1 MQKQLSALVDSLE
14 SAQGK
19 LRSLSDRISEAQWR
33 KQPVADA
40 WSAADCVEHLNIT
53 SRAYVPL
60 LREAID
66 RARLM
71 RARPTQSYRMDF
83 VGRFMAF
90 MMRPMKHIGKFKIG
104 RVKTTGKFTPRG
116 GQTREQLLSDFVRL
130 QSELISIIRTADGLP
145 IDRVKI
151 QSPFGKMRYNAYSA
165 LEIVAQHE
173 HRHLQ
178 QAAEAAGGGS
188 VNRAGR

>member
-1 MQKQLSALVDSLE
+1 MQKQLAALIESLE

-19 LRSLSDRISEAQWR
+19 LRSLGDRVSATQWSKR
-33 KQPVADA
+33 PAPDA
-40 WSAADCVEHLNIT
+40 WSAADCVEHLNMT
-53 SRAYVPL
+53 TRAYIPL
-60 LREAID
+60 LRTAFEEARQMRTGHSRSYSMD
-66 RARLM
+66 MPGRLL
-71 RARPTQSYRMDF
+71 
-83 VGRFMAF
+83 AF
-90 MMRPMKHIGKFKIG
+90 MMRPMKHIGKFKLG
-104 RVKTTGKFTPRG
+104 RVKTTGPFTPRG

-130 QSELISIIRTADGLP
+130 QGDLIGLIRSADALP

-178 QAAEAAGGGS
+178 QAEEAAK
-188 VNRAGR
+188 

>member
-1 MQKQLSALVDSLE
+1 MQKQLAALVDSLE
-14 SAQGK
+14 SAQQN
-19 LRSLSDRISEAQWR
+19 LRSFSDNVSDAAWSRRPA
-33 KQPVADA
+33 PDA
-40 WSAADCVEHLNIT
+40 WSAADCVEHLNLT

-71 RARPTQSYRMDF
+71 RAPHRGAYRMELTA
-83 VGRFMAF
+83 RLLAF
-90 MMRPMKHIGKFKIG
+90 MMRPVRRIG
-104 RVKTTGKFTPRG
+104 RFKVGKVKTPGRFTPRG
-116 GQTREQLLSDFVRL
+116 GQTREALLSDFVRL
-130 QSELISIIRTADGLP
+130 QSDLISLTRSSDGLP

-165 LEIVAQHE
+165 LQIVAQHE

-178 QAAEAAGGGS
+178 QAQEAAG
-188 VNRAGR
+188 